1 MSSLAPSIW
10 GLPSPRQFLS
20 DVEATVWDGG
30 ATLVLDDSTPFGL
43 TEQLLQRFQDS
54 HTANELSPAQGVTPL
69 LSLAD
74 LVGCDKNLAAV
85 VAADNHVVIVEG
97 RKLPVTD
104 LAEWRVFL
112 HRFSLA
118 RAPRDDGLAVLF
130 LAPKGFSVEGQTR
143 TEWAGRLKRIDAMI
157 WAEFHVP
164 SGRST
169 LFQDLAVNLATELC
183 GWRLDLIADLVTQR
197 EEDIVHP
204 YGWLKRNLDRA
215 SSFEGSF
222 GTRTFSCPL
231 HLSSSGDGKECD
243 QRIWRAQ
250 LSSIFP
256 WIEEHRIRIVERY
269 KRFLRIDDRLRQLK
283 VFEVENIEL
292 GALAYQLRQH
302 VPRNEFEHMEALAS
316 MRNDLAHRK
325 PMDPQKFKR
334 ALEIS
339 DTLR

>member
-1 MSSLAPSIW
+1 M
-10 GLPSPRQFLS
+10 
-20 DVEATVWDGG
+20 DE
-30 ATLVLDDSTPFGL
+30 STPSGV

-54 HTANELSPAQGVTPL
+54 YTANELSPAQGITPL
-69 LSLAD
+69 LSIVD

-85 VAADNHVVIVEG
+85 VAADNHVVIVDG
-97 RKLPVTD
+97 RKLPMAD
-104 LAEWRVFL
+104 LAEWKVFL

-118 RAPRDDGLAVLF
+118 RAPLEGGLAVLF

-143 TEWAGRLKRIDAMI
+143 VEWAGRLKRIDAII

-204 YGWLKRNLDRA
+204 YGWMSRNLDRA

-231 HLSSSGDGKECD
+231 HLSSSLQGKECD
-243 QRIWRAQ
+243 QRIWKAQ
-250 LSSIFP
+250 LASIFP

-269 KRFLRIDDRLRQLK
+269 KKFLRIDDRLRQLK

-292 GALAYQLRQH
+292 GALTYQLRQH

-325 PMDPQKFKR
+325 PIDAQKFKR